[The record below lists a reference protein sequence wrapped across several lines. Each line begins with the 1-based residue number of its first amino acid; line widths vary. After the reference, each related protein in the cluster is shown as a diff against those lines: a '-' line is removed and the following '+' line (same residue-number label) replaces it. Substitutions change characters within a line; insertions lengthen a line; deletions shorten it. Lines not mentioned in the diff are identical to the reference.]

1 MRIDDPTLTDDVTK
15 SLRILNSLAKILKQ
29 GRIEKGYVLQV
40 DVLLCMIII
49 VWNVL
54 ECVCCLY
61 CLY

>member
-54 ECVCCLY
+54 
-61 CLY
+61 